1 MPREREGYIESR
13 VIDIDGQAETRLYVR
28 MQYRDA
34 SGKPCTARR
43 RVSTEAEGRK
53 LLKKLK
59 KQYEET
65 GGRGVAADAMTF
77 RALAQEYK
85 ERRLIPAVYHGDEA
99 NQRKVAGLRSWK
111 SPQRFLE
118 TLVANFGGRRV
129 RDITHADVETFKL
142 ARLRQPTLRGTQR
155 AIASVNRELEIMRAV
170 MRYAARQGYILRSP
184 FETGAPLISK
194 ADETRRERVLTHA
207 EETRLLEACTGR
219 RTHLHGLLVC
229 AIDTGMRRGEL
240 LKLRWGDVDFTFRE
254 IVITALNSKTARARH
269 VAMTARVY
277 ENLRRLQA
285 QAPPDESV
293 LVFGITDT
301 FKRGFASACRAASIT
316 GLRFHDLRHTAITR
330 MIQAGVAPMEVMK
343 ISGHTQMTTFTRY
356 VNPHTDSRRRAADA
370 LAAFN
375 AVSVERDK
383 ASNDAASEMIN

>member
-13 VIDIDGQAETRLYVR
+13 IIDVNGQPETRLYVR

-43 RVSTEAEGRK
+43 RVASEADGRK
-53 LLKKLK
+53 LLRKLK

-65 GGRGVAADAMTF
+65 GGRGIATDTMTF
-77 RALAQEYK
+77 RQLAQEYK
-85 ERRLIPAVYHGDEA
+85 ERRLIPAVYHGDET
-99 NQRKVAGLRSWK
+99 NPRKVAGLRSWK

-118 TLVANFGGRRV
+118 TLVTNFGGRRV

-142 ARLRQPTLRGTQR
+142 ERLRQTTARGTQR

-170 MRYAARQGYILRSP
+170 MRYASRQGYIVRSP

-207 EETRLLEACTGR
+207 EETRLLTACTAR
-219 RTHLHGLLVC
+219 RAHLRPLLVC

-240 LKLRWGDVDFTFRE
+240 LKLRWRDVDFAFRE
-254 IVITALNSKTARARH
+254 IIITALNSKTARARN
-269 VAMTARVY
+269 VAMTWRVCD
-277 ENLRRLQA
+277 ELHRLRA
-285 QAPPDESV
+285 VAPPDESC

-301 FKRGFASACRAASIT
+301 VKRSFASACRAASIT
-316 GLRFHDLRHTAITR
+316 GFRFHDLRHTAITR

-375 AVSVERDK
+375 A
-383 ASNDAASEMIN
+383 DALSTHEQAETSEMIN